1 MKIIHYATNIYKNT
15 GGLEKYV
22 RDLAEFQSY
31 EDEVI
36 VAFSGKY
43 KTTKK
48 TNLKVNILVE

>member
-48 TNLKVNILVE
+48 KQI